1 MSRPQPPKWIAWL
14 VERLTGHREAEVILG
29 DMDEEYQSRVASAGK
44 FRADVGYALDF
55 ISLLTHRV
63 LGNKKETQRSNF
75 FTMFNNYFTVALR
88 QLARQRLHNFIN
100 ITGLAVG
107 LAVSFMISLF
117 VLNQLSYDQFHAKGD
132 RLYLL
137 PMTWK
142 FGGTQV
148 SIVGTTAA
156 AGPVMQEMFPEIEK
170 YVRMADHPMVF
181 MLDHGA
187 VEDHEVVAADSTF
200 FEVFSF
206 PLIAGNSKLA
216 LKQPYSLVLSEKAAV
231 RYFGEDWKNKDLLTK
246 TLVAQNGKPY
256 RITGIARNPPAESLT
271 RFEVLLSM
279 NSLNPSET
287 EPNWDR
293 SAMVTYVLLAE
304 NASAADIVS
313 KIPERMTKKYGGE
326 WFNESVEMD
335 LVPIKDLHLRNRKYI
350 GFSEASD
357 LKYIYIFSAIAA
369 LVLIIAIINY
379 MNLST
384 ARSMER
390 AKEVGVRK
398 VVGAVRVE
406 LFWQFIS
413 ESILVSFIAIVG
425 AVGIAYVL
433 LPLFNNISGKSLS
446 IDFTQNPGWIGVLL
460 VIWLVISLLGGAYPA
475 AVLSSFR
482 PAKVLKGKIGSMGS
496 GALLRRSLVVLQFSV
511 SIFLIVC
518 TLTINDQLTYM
529 VNSKI
534 GIDKEQLISIPLDSI
549 SKRRIEVLRTELAP
563 VAGVEVI
570 TSISANT
577 PVSIG
582 SKSTVGGSDVGEER
596 VMVYNLGVDPEFVK
610 AIGLDVISGT
620 DFSRDIPKDTT
631 WEFLVNESAV
641 EFFGWTKE
649 DAIGRRMSM
658 WNTDGVV
665 KGVVRDFNF
674 APLHKPI
681 EPLVIHSGMNNRGSL
696 GRLIVRIQGD
706 DFEAITSA
714 IGEKWKHVV
723 PSSPFSFHFVDKQYD
738 DLYRSETTLS
748 SIMNVFSGLA
758 IFIAGLGLFGLA
770 SYTIMQR
777 TKELG
782 IRKVLGANLTGLVM
796 VVSGGFVRLVAIA
809 FIIAAPLSW
818 LVMSNWMESFAY
830 PVGFNWV
837 MVIGSGAMAIAV
849 ALSTVLYHAFE
860 AVRMNPVN
868 SLRSE

>member
-1 MSRPQPPKWIAWL
+1 MTRPQPPKWITWL
-14 VERLTGHREAEVILG
+14 VERLTSHREAEVILG
-29 DMDEEYQSRVASAGK
+29 DMDEEYESRFASAGK
-44 FRADVGYALDF
+44 FRADAGYAIDF
-55 ISLLTHRV
+55 VSLLMHRV
-63 LGNKKETQRSNF
+63 LGNKKRTQRSSS
-75 FTMFNNYFTVALR
+75 FTMFSNYLKVALR

-107 LAVSFMISLF
+107 LAVSFLISLF
-117 VLNQLSYDQFHAKGD
+117 VVHEMSYDQFHTKGD

-170 YVRMADHPMVF
+170 YVRMTDHPMVF
-181 MLDHGA
+181 ILDQGA
-187 VEDHEVVAADSTF
+187 VEDREVAAADSTF

-206 PLIAGNSKLA
+206 PLIAGNPKTA
-216 LKQPYSLVLSEKAAV
+216 LKQPYSLVLTEKAAI
-231 RYFGEDWKNKDLLTK
+231 RYFGEGWKNKDLLSK

-256 RITGIARNPPAESLT
+256 KITGIAKDPPGESLT

-279 NSLNPSET
+279 NSLNPSEI

-293 SAMVTYVLLAE
+293 SSMTTYVLLAE

-313 KIPERMTKKYGGE
+313 RIPEQMRKKYGGE
-326 WFNESVEMD
+326 WLNESVEMD
-335 LVPIKDLHLRNRKYI
+335 LVPVKDLYLRNPKYI
-350 GFSEASD
+350 GLGEASD
-357 LKYIYIFSAIAA
+357 IKYVYIFSAIAA
-369 LVLIIAIINY
+369 LVLVIAIINY

-398 VVGAVRVE
+398 VVGAVRLE

-413 ESILVSFIAIVG
+413 ESIFVSFIAIVG
-425 AVGIAYVL
+425 AVGIAYL
-433 LPLFNNISGKSLS
+433 MLPLFNKISGKSLV
-446 IDFTQNPGWIGVLL
+446 IDFTQHPGWIGVLL
-460 VIWLVISLLGGAYPA
+460 ATWLVISLLGGAYPA

-496 GALLRRSLVVLQFSV
+496 GALLRKSLVVLQFSV

-518 TLTINDQLTYM
+518 TLTINDQLTHM

-534 GIDKEQLISIPLDSI
+534 GIDKEQLITIPLDSI
-549 SKRRIEVLRTELAP
+549 SRRQIESLRTELAP
-563 VAGVEVI
+563 VAGVELI
-570 TSISANT
+570 TSMSSNT
-577 PVSIG
+577 PVSIS

-596 VMVYNLGVDPEFVK
+596 VMVYNVGVDPEFVK
-610 AIGLDVISGT
+610 AIGLDVVSGT
-620 DFSRDIPKDTT
+620 DFSRDVPKDTT

-641 EFFGWTKE
+641 GFFGWTKE
-649 DAIGRRMSM
+649 DAIGRRLSM
-658 WNTDGVV
+658 WNRDGVV

-674 APLHKPI
+674 APLHKAI
-681 EPLVIHSGMNNRGSL
+681 EPLVIHSGMNNTGYI
-696 GRLIVRIQGD
+696 GRLVVRIHGD

-714 IGEKWKHVV
+714 IEERWKKVV
-723 PSSPFSFHFVDKQYD
+723 PSSPFSFYFVDKQYD

-748 SIMNVFSGLA
+748 SIMNVFSALA

-782 IRKVLGANLTGLVM
+782 IRKVLGANLSGLVM
-796 VVSGGFVRLVAIA
+796 VVSGGFVRLVTIA
-809 FIIAAPLSW
+809 FILAVPVSW
-818 LVMSNWMESFAY
+818 LVMNNWLENFAY
-830 PVGFNWV
+830 PVSFNWV
-837 MVIGSGAMAIAV
+837 IVIGSGAMAIAV
-849 ALSTVLYHAFE
+849 AFSTVLYHAFE
-860 AVRMNPVN
+860 AVRVNPVN